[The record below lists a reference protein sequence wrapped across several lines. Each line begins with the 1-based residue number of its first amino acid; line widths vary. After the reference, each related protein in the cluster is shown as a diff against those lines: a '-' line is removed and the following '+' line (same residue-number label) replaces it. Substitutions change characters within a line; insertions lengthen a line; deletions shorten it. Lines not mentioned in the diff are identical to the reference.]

1 LIIVYKFVKGNYK
14 KAFVF
19 LSNNNKRDFTEA
31 DFELLYRKSF
41 LKAVNYCI
49 KYVRDS
55 NTSRE
60 IVQNA
65 FVNLW
70 ERRETIDTRSGNPE
84 YYLLTSVRN
93 LAFNYLRNR
102 KRETEKIGREI
113 SLDDK
118 INIISLSQDPCDETT
133 FREISGIID
142 KTIAS
147 LPEKIHIVFVLSR
160 EKHLTYPE
168 IAKELGISVKTVEY
182 RIGKALV
189 IFRKKLAEYLPL
201 FIYLSF
207 SLGCLALLV

>member
-1 LIIVYKFVKGNYK
+1 M
-14 KAFVF
+14 F
-19 LSNNNKRDFTEA
+19 LSNNRRNFTEA

-49 KYVRDS
+49 KYVHDS
-55 NTSRE
+55 NTSME
-60 IVQNA
+60 IVQSA
-65 FVNLW
+65 FLNLW
-70 ERRETIDTRSGNPE
+70 ERRDTIDTNSGNPE

-93 LAFNYLRNR
+93 LAFNYLRNK
-102 KRETEKIGREI
+102 KREAEKNGREVSI
-113 SLDDK
+113 DDK
-118 INIISLSQDPCDETT
+118 INTISLSQDPCDEAT

-168 IAKELGISVKTVEY
+168 IAKELNISVKTVEY

-201 FIYLSF
+201 LIYLSF
-207 SLGCLALLV
+207 TLGGLALLV